1 MNIVVTVKQVPDL
14 VEDLEIDTSGR
25 SLDRDW
31 LKFKMNE
38 FDEHALEQALLL
50 KEAHGGQVT
59 VVGVDAGEIDDT
71 LYTALAKGADRAVKI
86 VGDFEAGLSSHQAA
100 RLLAGAIRGMD
111 YDLVLTGV
119 QAVDDLDGQV
129 GPLLAAALGVP
140 AVSVVA
146 GVTLDGKTATVKKE
160 FAGGLVAELEVDL
173 PAVLGIQAAAQPPR
187 YAPVSRVRQVMKTA
201 VIEEVEAG
209 DAGPAGVEVRRMFKP
224 EAAGRAEMIEGG
236 PEDVAERIVAILREK
251 GILKG

>member
-1 MNIVVTVKQVPDL
+1 MNIIVAVKQVPDL
-14 VEDLEIDTSGR
+14 VEDLEIDAGGR

-50 KEAHGGQVT
+50 KEAHGGRVT
-59 VVGVDAGEIDDT
+59 VVGLDTGEVDET

-86 VGDFEAGLSSHQAA
+86 VGDFESGLSSRQAA
-100 RLLAGAIRGMD
+100 RLLAAAVRGME
-111 YDLVLTGV
+111 YDLILTGV

-129 GPLLAAALGVP
+129 GPLLAATLGVP
-140 AVSVVA
+140 CVSVVA
-146 GVTLDGKTATVKKE
+146 GVDVHGGSATVKKE

-201 VIEEVEAG
+201 SIEEI
-209 DAGPAGVEVRRMFKP
+209 DAVGVGESPVSVRRMFKP
-224 EAAGRAEMIEGG
+224 EAAGRAEMIEGD
-236 PEDVAERIVAILREK
+236 PEAVAERIVQILREK
-251 GILKG
+251 GVLKG